1 MGSELCRLYLREG
14 TGMSSRS
21 TRVFKSLFNPESI
34 VVIGASN
41 DPSKP
46 GGRVTKNIKEN
57 GYRGSLWTVN
67 PKAASIQDLPTFKTI
82 EALPGPPDLAL
93 IAIPAPFVQ
102 STLEALAR
110 KGARASM
117 ILTAGFGEKDEKG
130 KEEEIR
136 FLDIAGRAGMTLV
149 GPNCSGFLTT
159 NYAGKFAG
167 LIPKVKKGVVDF
179 ISGSGAT
186 VDWVMEQATTRGLSF
201 SNVVNMGNSIQI
213 GVEDIL
219 ALVDEN
225 FGPDSARIILLYMEL
240 VKKPAKLLKHARSLT
255 GKGCNLVGIK
265 SGVTEAGKRAAA
277 SHTGAMAT
285 TDAAVQALFD
295 KTGII
300 RVRSRMELT
309 DVACALTATRGP
321 IKGNR
326 VCVVTDAGGPGVM
339 LADEL
344 NRHGLVLPLFNDKT
358 GKRLSELLPPESAV
372 SNPVDCLP
380 SRDAVQIKQIFNI
393 LAEEEKENID
403 VMIVLLGNSGLSDN
417 WEIYLEILDGI
428 ERCPIPIIPVLSS
441 GTTCAHLIGRF
452 RKMGKVYFSDEVAV
466 GQALGKVIQ
475 RPLIYEGGPEPKG
488 YDKDKIKAVL
498 DKSKGPLTPEEVRKV
513 LTAAGFGLP
522 FQEEVFEEGKL
533 RAACEKTGF
542 PLAIKVIG
550 PLHKSDVGGVKIGVG
565 SMEEAEAAWTELLK
579 IEAATGVLVQGMVPG
594 TEVILGAKREEGF
607 GPLIMFGLGGIYTE
621 ALKDVSF
628 ALAPLGKEEG
638 MRMIRKIKSFPVLE
652 GIRGEKGVSL
662 DLLSEYLV
670 RLGLLASDFPEI
682 EEIDLNPVKG
692 FGTDL
697 YVVDARII
705 QGI

>member
-1 MGSELCRLYLREG
+1 M
-14 TGMSSRS
+14 TSRS
-21 TRVFKSLFNPESI
+21 AEVFKILFNPESI

-57 GYRGSLWTVN
+57 GYRGSLWAVN

-93 IAIPAPFVQ
+93 IAIPAPLVQ

-117 ILTAGFGEKDEKG
+117 ILTAGFGEKGEKG
-130 KEEEIR
+130 KEEEKR
-136 FLDIAGRAGMTLV
+136 FSEIARRAGMTLV

-167 LIPKVKKGVVDF
+167 LIPKVKEGAVDF

-201 SNVVNMGNSIQI
+201 SNVVNMGNSIQL

-225 FGPDSARIILLYMEL
+225 YGSEGAKILMLYMEL
-240 VKKPAKLLKHARSLT
+240 LKKPTKLLKHARNLT
-255 GKGCNLVGIK
+255 GKGCTIVGIK

-285 TDAAVQALFD
+285 IDAAVQALFD
-295 KTGII
+295 KAGII

-326 VCVVTDAGGPGVM
+326 VCVVTDAGGPGIL

-344 NRHGLVLPLFNDKT
+344 NRHGLVLPLLKEQT
-358 GKRLSELLPPESAV
+358 RKRLSELLPPESAV

-380 SRDAVQIKQIFNI
+380 SRNAHQIKQIFNI

-403 VMIVLLGNSGLSDN
+403 VMIVLSGNSGLSDN
-417 WEIYLEILDGI
+417 WEIYQEIIDGI

-441 GTTCAHLIGRF
+441 GTTCAHLIDRF

-475 RPLIYEGGPEPKG
+475 RPLIYEEGPEPKG
-488 YDKDKIKAVL
+488 YDKDKIEAVL
-498 DKSKGPLTPEEVRKV
+498 GEKEGPLTPEEVRKV

-522 FQEEVFEEGKL
+522 FQEEVFEKIKL
-533 RAACEKTGF
+533 GEACEKAGF
-542 PLAIKVIG
+542 PLVIKVMG
-550 PLHKSDVGGVKIGVG
+550 PLHKSDVGGVKVG
-565 SMEEAEAAWTELLK
+565 
-579 IEAATGVLVQGMVPG
+579 
-594 TEVILGAKREEGF
+594 
-607 GPLIMFGLGGIYTE
+607 
-621 ALKDVSF
+621 
-628 ALAPLGKEEG
+628 
-638 MRMIRKIKSFPVLE
+638 
-652 GIRGEKGVSL
+652 
-662 DLLSEYLV
+662 
-670 RLGLLASDFPEI
+670 
-682 EEIDLNPVKG
+682 
-692 FGTDL
+692 
-697 YVVDARII
+697 
-705 QGI
+705 